1 MKTMKY
7 DIFIS
12 YRRDGGDTLAQLI
25 YDRLTDRGYSVFLDI
40 ESLRSGKFN
49 EKLFSVIDECRDVVV
64 ILPPGSLER
73 CRNEGDWLFLELTH
87 ALQERKNIIPVMMKG
102 FEWPENM
109 PEGLEEL
116 PNFNGIQDSKDYFDA
131 VIDKMTTLLQSRPA
145 LFGSVRKK
153 LHKKKPH
160 FDLRTKIKKRKKLLI
175 GLGVLTVAVILAA
188 ALYFPKR
195 YQEQQ
200 LEAASE
206 NVDIMIY
213 PTDDMSA
220 SEYYDAQDILK
231 QRFDILA
238 DGVDYEY
245 TVRDDTIHVVIPQ
258 EVFHEMNPETAL
270 RCYVTRPGK
279 LSITGGYSG
288 GNTEEGTGEPS
299 TEDGQFVDVSR
310 NDITGLERKTATGE
324 ELQTDRITKG
334 AGRFENS
341 EEYQYFEITFS
352 DEVCSRMRELF
363 GEQEVYYLSQDIEE
377 VGSTNSYY
385 YQILASD
392 SPDTFYI
399 IDYYQE
405 DNIYNLAEFNYLHET
420 FGSSFLFNC
429 VFPVEWEA
437 MSETEDPGKNQCDIW
452 DIEQPYVTMR
462 FGCYTEEI
470 SAGEMQDYT
479 ASLRRRLDALDMPY
493 AIGRTID
500 PEFDYGLTIRTGT
513 EHIGEDIIEL
523 LFSDYGLSVEGTY
536 YDVIDGYDVEGLE
549 YEKKDDGTYQFY
561 LILNDDFM
569 DERDMEKYE
578 TTIDEITASENHT
591 LYLVAADG
599 YRLAEADVIEDV
611 DGTRITFDNL
621 SFLELDTIS
630 EDDLYLLDLLK
641 ELAQTPEMSAGDTS
655 YFLTRYRI
663 DGENDEEF
671 GVTSDAEKVL
681 ENEREAIQSV
691 WPDAE
696 VKGYDI
702 GLDPD
707 SINVNLE
714 LEADETFPRKANEA
728 IQKIYGACGL
738 AAGGIDYMNITI
750 RAGEDGMISISI
762 DSSNNYHYMVYSGYY
777 SGESIKPYQE
787 EFDRIL
793 QNDPF
798 YTETVRKVSDTA
810 WSYYYD

>member
-1 MKTMKY
+1 
-7 DIFIS
+7 
-12 YRRDGGDTLAQLI
+12 
-25 YDRLTDRGYSVFLDI
+25 
-40 ESLRSGKFN
+40 
-49 EKLFSVIDECRDVVV
+49 
-64 ILPPGSLER
+64 
-73 CRNEGDWLFLELTH
+73 
-87 ALQERKNIIPVMMKG
+87 
-102 FEWPENM
+102 
-109 PEGLEEL
+109 
-116 PNFNGIQDSKDYFDA
+116 
-131 VIDKMTTLLQSRPA
+131 
-145 LFGSVRKK
+145 
-153 LHKKKPH
+153 
-160 FDLRTKIKKRKKLLI
+160 
-175 GLGVLTVAVILAA
+175 
-188 ALYFPKR
+188 
-195 YQEQQ
+195 
-200 LEAASE
+200 
-206 NVDIMIY
+206 MIY

-270 RCYVTRPGK
+270 RCYVTRLGK

-334 AGRFENS
+334 TGRFENS

-405 DNIYNLAEFNYLHET
+405 DNIYNLVEFNYLHET

-437 MSETEDPGKNQCDIW
+437 MSETEDPGENQCDIW

-513 EHIGEDIIEL
+513 EHIREDIIEL
-523 LFSDYGLSVEGTY
+523 LFSDFGLRVEGTY

-561 LILNDDFM
+561 LILNDDFT

-599 YRLAEADVIEDV
+599 YRLAEADVTEDV

-681 ENEREAIQSV
+681 ENEREAIQAV
-691 WPDAE
+691 WPGAE

-714 LEADETFPRKANEA
+714 LKADETFPRKANEA

-777 SGESIKPYQE
+777 SGKSIKPYQE

-798 YTETVRKVSDTA
+798 YTETVRKASDTA